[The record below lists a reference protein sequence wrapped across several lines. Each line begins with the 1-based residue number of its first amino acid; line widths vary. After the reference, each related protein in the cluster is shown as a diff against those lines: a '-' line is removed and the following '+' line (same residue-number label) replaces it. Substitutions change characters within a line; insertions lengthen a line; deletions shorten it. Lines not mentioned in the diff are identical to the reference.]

1 MVSTPEVRPM
11 PKSAALTTSVAI
23 SSAGATTKLRED
35 ATGRG
40 RLRAATAALFRR
52 SRPRAAS
59 APPLSV
65 LLLVTSDN
73 GLSQR
78 AGLVLREAGHQVRT
92 AVVADADAVLAATSA
107 GDFDLIICPF
117 LKAYVPESI
126 WQRWTTIII
135 HPGPPGDRGPSSL
148 DWAITDGEPIWGVTA
163 LQAAEE
169 LDAGAVW
176 AWRTF
181 ELQSGVTKS
190 SVYNEA
196 VTDAAMECITEVV
209 EHFRT
214 PDFQAIPSDRVARP
228 VASARSRP
236 SMKQADRV
244 FSWEEDAS
252 SIVRAVNAADGFPGV
267 AVQLGLDRVYVY
279 DAHPDTHVDS
289 APGTI
294 VEYFHQAIRVAT
306 GAGSVWIGHA
316 RLVGA
321 GNVKLPSTAVVRPDV
336 FVPQVWES
344 RYPETDYH
352 RDGEIGYLSFR
363 FYNGA
368 MSTKQ
373 CARLAARLRWAIAQ
387 DTKILVL
394 TGDYD
399 RFSNGIHLNV
409 IEAASDQAG
418 EAWANIKAINE
429 IAKAIVTC
437 TEQVV
442 VAAFTGN
449 AGAGGVMLPL
459 GADVVVARD
468 GVVLNPHYATMGL
481 FGSELHTYTLP
492 ARVGEEQA
500 RSLLA
505 ECSAIG
511 IRRALDIGLVDA
523 IGPRRPDLFEAWLH
537 EVATDLLEGDRMESM
552 LERKR
557 LRLERDP
564 VEPYEERELEEMKID
579 MFGDRNGFAE
589 KRRNF
594 VLKL

>member
-23 SSAGATTKLRED
+23 SSDVATAKLREN

-52 SRPRAAS
+52 SRPRASS

-78 AGLVLREAGHQVRT
+78 AGLVLREAGHHVRT

-117 LKAYVPESI
+117 LKAYVPEAV

-148 DWAITDGEPIWGVTA
+148 DWAIADDEPIWGVTA

-181 ELQSGVTKS
+181 ELPSGATKS
-190 SVYNEA
+190 SVYNGA
-196 VTDAAMECITEVV
+196 VTDAAMECIAEVV

-214 PDFQAIPSDRVARP
+214 PDYQPIPSDRVARP

-236 SMKQADRV
+236 TMKQSERA

-279 DAHPDTHVDS
+279 DAHLDAHVDA

-306 GAGSVWIGHA
+306 GAGSVWVGHA

-352 RDGEIGYLSFR
+352 RDGGIGYLSFR

-500 RSLLA
+500 RNLLTA
-505 ECSAIG
+505 CSPIG

-523 IGPRRPDLFEAWLH
+523 IGPRRPDLFEAWLN
-537 EVATDLLEGDRMESM
+537 EVATDLLEGGRLDSI